1 MKKQSVISKSA
12 KVQASKKS
20 RDTSSSSNEVYSI
33 LENSLRRKADKQ
45 IVVLTSS
52 RVGLTSK
59 LKKKHTKIEKEK
71 ANKKSKAKNTQKPK
85 NPSKEPIPK
94 GSPIDP

>member
-1 MKKQSVISKSA
+1 VKKQSVISKSA

-59 LKKKHTKIEKEK
+59 LKKKHTKK
-71 ANKKSKAKNTQKPK
+71 NKSQQQVTSKRK
-85 NPSKEPIPK
+85 
-94 GSPIDP
+94 

>member
-59 LKKKHTKIEKEK
+59 LKKKHTK
-71 ANKKSKAKNTQKPK
+71 KNEQT
-85 NPSKEPIPK
+85 S
-94 GSPIDP
+94 